1 MKVYRV
7 TSAAVAAAILA
18 DGFKDLTRRPRFADA
33 RKGVW
38 LSDRPL
44 HAYVDIWSDTILA
57 VEFEC
62 PESELDQFEL
72 VEAGNTFREWFI
84 PADFINAHGKITIVE
99 VSYDEDYWSDGPTPA

>member
-1 MKVYRV
+1 MILYRV

-18 DGFKDLTRRPRFADA
+18 RGFKDSTRRCGSQSAG
-33 RKGVW
+33 KGVW

-44 HAYVDIWSDTILA
+44 HTYADTWSDTVLA
-57 VEFEC
+57 VEFEG

-84 PADFINAHGKITIVE
+84 PADFINAHSKITIVD
-99 VSYDEDYWSDGPTPA
+99 VSYDED